1 MKGSSL
7 EINLL
12 CHRKYKHEV
21 EENRK
26 VLAPITDTI
35 VKLGRLGLPFRGY
48 RDDSEYH
55 SKVGEY
61 STGGVGN
68 FVEFLQFMV
77 RGGDKV
83 LKQHLKTGSEKCEL
97 YFKNFAN

>member
-1 MKGSSL
+1 MKVSSR

-12 CHRKYKHEV
+12 CDRKYKHEV

-35 VKLGRLGLPFRGY
+35 ITLGRLDLPFHGHC
-48 RDDSEYH
+48 DDSKYH
-55 SKVGEY
+55 PKAGEY

-68 FVEFLQFMV
+68 FVEFYSP
-77 RGGDKV
+77 G
-83 LKQHLKTGSEKCEL
+83 
-97 YFKNFAN
+97 